1 MNRKMHERRFGSSR
15 RSHLGN
21 RRPAHSHAPWVSYRA
36 SPRSPYPKCLRGRLR
51 DREVFV
57 EVAINNQYQRSGR
70 WVRRVLSLVTRGLR
84 RAPWVGQ

>member
-21 RRPAHSHAPWVSYRA
+21 RRPAHSHAPWVSYCA
-36 SPRSPYPKCLRGRLR
+36 SPRCPYPKCLRGRL
-51 DREVFV
+51 REVFV

-70 WVRRVLSLVTRGLR
+70 RVRRVLSLVPRGLR
-84 RAPWVGQ
+84 RAPWVG